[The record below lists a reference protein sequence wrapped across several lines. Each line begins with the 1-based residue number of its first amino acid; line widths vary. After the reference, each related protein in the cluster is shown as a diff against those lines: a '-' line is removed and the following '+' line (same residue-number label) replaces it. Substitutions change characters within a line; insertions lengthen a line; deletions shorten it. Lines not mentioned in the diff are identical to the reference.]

1 VLRLPYLLP
10 AVASKKIF
18 DQVTV
23 KKLTTVKPRESV
35 GSKCQAI
42 YASNQMKIR
51 PFVLVL
57 IFLIVLGAAP
67 RRAFAA
73 EPPALRKVRMAFTS
87 LSSVMCPPW
96 IAREAG
102 IFNKYGLDVEVIATP
117 TGVEGMNALIA
128 GELQFLQI
136 SGGTTASAALGGAD
150 VMVVGTT
157 LDSLVQSLMVRPEI
171 DKAEQLKGKALG
183 ITRFG
188 TSIDV
193 GARLA
198 LRHFGLVPEKDVA
211 IVQVGGMESMVAALQ
226 GNRIQAGI
234 LSYPAIT
241 QALKLGH
248 RPLLDVAALGIPYAF
263 TGMTTRGR
271 LIRDD
276 PDLVR
281 RYMMAQTEAI
291 ARAKRDKSFAL
302 KVMGKYLRTA
312 NPAALGESYEIDVQK
327 YMLRV
332 PLTTTESMKS
342 VLDDLAGRIP
352 KAKDADPRKF
362 FDDSFV
368 RQMQS
373 SGFIDALYR

>member
-1 VLRLPYLLP
+1 MPSR
-10 AVASKKIF
+10 
-18 DQVTV
+18 
-23 KKLTTVKPRESV
+23 
-35 GSKCQAI
+35 
-42 YASNQMKIR
+42 
-51 PFVLVL
+51 
-57 IFLIVLGAAP
+57 LIVSLLIALSASGWVTHRAHGADASPP
-67 RRAFAA
+67 R
-73 EPPALRKVRMAFTS
+73 KIRMAFTS

-102 IFNKYGLDVEVIATP
+102 IFNKHGLEVEVIATP

-128 GELQFLQI
+128 GEVQFLQI
-136 SGGTTASAALGGAD
+136 SGGTTASATLGGAD
-150 VMVVGTT
+150 VTVVGTT
-157 LDSLVQSLMVRPEI
+157 LDALVQSLMVRPEI

-211 IVQVGGMESMVAALQ
+211 IVQVGGMESMVTALQ
-226 GNRIQAGI
+226 TNRIQAGI

-241 QALKLGH
+241 QALKLGNKV
-248 RPLLDVAALGIPYAF
+248 LLDVASLGIPYAF

-271 LIRDD
+271 LIREDA
-276 PDLVR
+276 DLVR

-302 KVMGKYLRTA
+302 KVMGKYLRTT
-312 NPAALGESYEIDVQK
+312 NPAALAESYEIDVQK

-332 PLTTTESMKS
+332 PLTTAEAMKS
-342 VLDDLAGRIP
+342 VLEDLAGRIP
-352 KAKDADPRKF
+352 KARDAEPRRF

-373 SGFIDALYR
+373 NGFIEALYR

>member
-1 VLRLPYLLP
+1 MKLRLGVVFSLAL
-10 AVASKKIF
+10 
-18 DQVTV
+18 
-23 KKLTTVKPRESV
+23 SV
-35 GSKCQAI
+35 GAL
-42 YASNQMKIR
+42 AVND
-51 PFVLVL
+51 V
-57 IFLIVLGAAP
+57 GAA
-67 RRAFAA
+67 
-73 EPPALRKVRMAFTS
+73 ETSSLRKVRMAFTS

-96 IAREAG
+96 IAREIG
-102 IFNKYGLDVEVIATP
+102 IFNKHGLDVEVIATP

-128 GELQFLQI
+128 GEVQFLQI

-157 LDSLVQSLMVRPEI
+157 LDTLVQQLIARPEI
-171 DKAEQLKGKALG
+171 EKAEQLKGKSVG

-198 LRHFGLVPEKDVA
+198 LKHFGLVPEKEIA
-211 IVQVGGMESMVAALQ
+211 IVQVGGMESMVTALQ
-226 GNRIQAGI
+226 TNRIQAGI

-241 QALKLGH
+241 QALKLGN
-248 RPLLDVAALGIPYAF
+248 RVLLDVASLGIPYAF
-263 TGMTTRGR
+263 TGITTRGR
-271 LIRDD
+271 LIKED

-291 ARAKRDKSFAL
+291 ARAKRDKNLAL
-302 KVMGKYLRTA
+302 KVMAKYLRTT
-312 NPAALGESYEIDVQK
+312 NPNALAESYDIDVQK

-332 PLTTTESMKS
+332 PLTTAEAMKS

-352 KAKDADPRKF
+352 KAKDAEPKRF
-362 FDDSFV
+362 YDDSFV

>member
-1 VLRLPYLLP
+1 MAGSSLKLKLAVLLGFTL
-10 AVASKKIF
+10 S
-18 DQVTV
+18 
-23 KKLTTVKPRESV
+23 
-35 GSKCQAI
+35 
-42 YASNQMKIR
+42 
-51 PFVLVL
+51 VLVL
-57 IFLIVLGAAP
+57 GENGAGAA
-67 RRAFAA
+67 
-73 EPPALRKVRMAFTS
+73 ESISLRKVRMAFTS

-102 IFNKYGLDVEVIATP
+102 IFNKHGLDVEVIATP

-128 GELQFLQI
+128 GEVQFLQI

-157 LDSLVQSLMVRPEI
+157 LDALVQNLIARPEI
-171 DKAEQLKGKALG
+171 DKAEQLKGKSVG

-198 LRHFGLVPEKDVA
+198 LRHFGLIPEKDVA
-211 IVQVGGMESMVAALQ
+211 IVQVGGMESMVTALQ
-226 GNRIQAGI
+226 TNRIQAGI

-241 QALKLGH
+241 QALKLGNH
-248 RPLLDVAALGIPYAF
+248 VLLDVASLGIPYAF
-263 TGMTTRGR
+263 TGMTTRGL

-276 PDLVR
+276 ADLVR

-291 ARAKRDKSFAL
+291 ARAKRDKSLAL
-302 KVMGKYLRTA
+302 KVMAKYLRTS
-312 NPAALGESYEIDVQK
+312 NPAALTESYDIDVQK
-327 YMLRV
+327 YMLKV
-332 PLTTTESMKS
+332 PLTTAEAMKS